1 MIKVQTCSSSMIVCP
16 MGDLD
21 LAGSIHLLH
30 QVAELVEPGLS
41 VTIDLA
47 HTCFI
52 DAAGLSALAASVRRV
67 RAAGGTACI
76 TNASPR
82 HLWLLRLTGSDRLI
96 APSSA
101 MPRLGA
107 A

>member
-47 HTCFI
+47 HACSI

-82 HLWLLRLTGSDRLI
+82 HRWLLRLTGSDRLI

-101 MPRLGA
+101 MPRVGA

>member
-1 MIKVQTCSSSMIVCP
+1 MITVQNRPGSIVVCP

-47 HTCFI
+47 HACFI
-52 DAAGLSALAASVRRV
+52 DAAGLSAVAASVRRV
-67 RAAGGTACI
+67 RAAGGTASV

-82 HLWLLRLTGSDRLI
+82 HRWLLRLTGSDRLV